1 MGEMWSDN
9 HHLHYNK
16 SFFAGRSVVLQYLS
30 CARSRFVSKKYFTL
44 QIPERMMYRVVT
56 CAKKLVS
63 PSALENACL
72 WYGVEGWRNITFLSR
87 RSLAST
93 SFRTIV
99 SATER
104 LVTYINSVTQIYHRN
119 SCNLFQNNII
129 LMGSPGAGKTVVGK
143 TLASQL
149 DMFWVDV
156 DDDVLEPTWQMS
168 VGEKVTI
175 LCDTVSTGFPG
186 GCCLSITSNCL

>member
-1 MGEMWSDN
+1 
-9 HHLHYNK
+9 
-16 SFFAGRSVVLQYLS
+16 
-30 CARSRFVSKKYFTL
+30 
-44 QIPERMMYRVVT
+44 
-56 CAKKLVS
+56 
-63 PSALENACL
+63 
-72 WYGVEGWRNITFLSR
+72 
-87 RSLAST
+87 
-93 SFRTIV
+93 
-99 SATER
+99 
-104 LVTYINSVTQIYHRN
+104 
-119 SCNLFQNNII
+119 
-129 LMGSPGAGKTVVGK
+129 MGSPGAGKTVVGK